1 MRKTGKAK
9 TAEMRARATRR
20 TGLSKSISKNR
31 SMTLGARSSVPTQ
44 YIANTLQE
52 DGQCSGTSPGKFMLI
67 PFKMFPVRVPAVY

>member
-31 SMTLGARSSVPTQ
+31 SINECNQAH
-44 YIANTLQE
+44 LQVVAGVE
-52 DGQCSGTSPGKFMLI
+52 KGDESGEVSGVERTKSLKGVKQS
-67 PFKMFPVRVPAVY
+67 